1 MVDVTIQGITIPSG
15 ETVIVNLGGANRDA
29 HRFQNPE
36 RFDISRPRSAHLAF
50 GFGPHL
56 CLGERLARLQ
66 AEVVLLEMLRRFP
79 NIHLSGPEPE
89 WNDHFALRSEEH
101 TSELQSLMRNS
112 SAVFCLKKKKNEKN
126 NKKDER

>member
-1 MVDVTIQGITIPSG
+1 M
-15 ETVIVNLGGANRDA
+15 GGAKREP

-36 RFDISRPRSAHLAF
+36 RFYISRPRSAHLAF

-89 WNDHFALRSEEH
+89 WNDHFALRELKALPRSEEH
-101 TSELQSLMRNS
+101 TSELQSLMRIS
-112 SAVFCLKKKKNEKN
+112 YAVFCLKQKKHNNNLVKQKSTCT
-126 NKKDER
+126 NKKTT

>member
-1 MVDVTIQGITIPSG
+1 MIRRPPRSTRTDTLFPYTTLFRSCESPVFFTFRIPKVDVTIQGITIPAG
-15 ETVIVNLGGANRDA
+15 EPVIVNLGGANRDP

-66 AEVVLLEMLRRFP
+66 AEVVLLKMLRIFP
-79 NIHLSGPEPE
+79 NIT
-89 WNDHFALRSEEH
+89 EEQ
-101 TSELQSLMRNS
+101 TSVLQLLM
-112 SAVFCLKKKKNEKN
+112 LK
-126 NKKDER
+126 